1 MIFSMSTA
9 NLINFFFIAM
19 GIGVCGLCFMQ
30 ITSSKHLRKEIR
42 RYFQVFFLTLIVYIS
57 THLARQLMDGL
68 TGNGIR
74 TALYIVTFLIVLAA
88 GFMAFMVS
96 ILVLTTSRAEKI
108 EKQFQIILLALLGV
122 HTILLIANLFGNFIY
137 YFDESNLYHRGW
149 QYILSNL
156 CPLVMMLIDSYLLF
170 RYKDNIAP
178 RVRSAFWIYLIAP
191 IAAIAI
197 QSFTYGIQFII
208 FATVGAAVNMFSV
221 IIREQNERYEHQQ
234 KETARLSTELDL
246 ASQIQHSALPE
257 ISAEFSGRKEF
268 VLAASMDPAK
278 WVGGDF
284 YDFFYLDENR
294 LALVIAD
301 VSGKGIPA
309 ALFMMSAKNKISV
322 RASSGGTPAEIL
334 TDVNLQLCRNNHTHM
349 FVTVWLGILDLRT
362 GVISACNAGHEEP
375 AIRGKDGV
383 FRLYQDPHGFV
394 LGGRKRSKYTD
405 YEIKLNPGDTIF
417 VYTDGITEAAD
428 DNQTFYEDFRMVE
441 ALNQPG
447 LTGPDEIIAAMK
459 QSVQSF
465 ANGAEQADDL
475 TMLCLLYRGPNTDQS
490 TETAA

>member
-9 NLINFFFIAM
+9 NLINFFFIAV

-30 ITSSKHLRKEIR
+30 ISSSKHLRKEIR

-74 TALYIVTFLIVLAA
+74 TALCIVTFLEMLAA
-88 GFMAFMVS
+88 GFMAFMMS

-122 HTILLIANLFGNFIY
+122 HTVLLIANLFGNFIY
-137 YFDESNLYHRGW
+137 YFDESNVYHRGP

-156 CPLVMMLIDSYLLF
+156 CPLVMLLIDSYLLF

-234 KETARLSTELDL
+234 KETARLSTELSMATDIQ
-246 ASQIQHSALPE
+246 ASQLPRLFP
-257 ISAEFSGRKEF
+257 AFPNRPEFDVF
-268 VLAASMDPAK
+268 ASMDPAK
-278 WVGGDF
+278 EVGGDF
-284 YDFFYLDENR
+284 YDFFMIDNDHIG
-294 LALVIAD
+294 LVMAD

-309 ALFMMSAKNKISV
+309 ALFMMVSRVLIKSRVQN
-322 RASSGGTPAEIL
+322 GETPGQAL
-334 TDVNLQLCRNNHTHM
+334 ANVNNQLCESNEAQL
-349 FVTVWLGILDLRT
+349 FVTVWLAVLEISTGKGI
-362 GVISACNAGHEEP
+362 AANAGHEHP
-375 AIRGKDGV
+375 ALRRAGGEYELITYRHSPAVATIEGIR
-383 FRLYQDPHGFV
+383 FREHEFELH
-394 LGGRKRSKYTD
+394 
-405 YEIKLNPGDTIF
+405 PGDSLF
-417 VYTDGITEAAD
+417 VYTDGVTEATNAEKELFG
-428 DNQTFYEDFRMVE
+428 NERLLE
-441 ALNQPG
+441 ALNRD
-447 LTGPDEIIAAMK
+447 PD
-459 QSVQSF
+459 
-465 ANGAEQADDL
+465 ANPEQILSNVRNGIDTFVKDAEQFDDI
-475 TMLCLLYRGPNTDQS
+475 TMLCLKYLGPEPS
-490 TETAA
+490 AE

>member
-9 NLINFFFIAM
+9 NLINFFFIAV

-74 TALYIVTFLIVLAA
+74 TALCIVTFLEMLAA
-88 GFMAFMVS
+88 GFMAFMMS

-137 YFDESNLYHRGW
+137 YFDESNVYHRGP

-156 CPLVMMLIDSYLLF
+156 CPLVMLLIDSYLLF

-234 KETARLSTELDL
+234 KETARLSTELSMATDIQ
-246 ASQIQHSALPE
+246 ASQLPRLFP
-257 ISAEFSGRKEF
+257 AFPNRPEFDVF
-268 VLAASMDPAK
+268 ASMDPAK
-278 WVGGDF
+278 EVGGDF
-284 YDFFYLDENR
+284 YDFFMIDNDHIG
-294 LALVIAD
+294 LVMAD

-309 ALFMMSAKNKISV
+309 ALFMMVSRVLIKSRVQN
-322 RASSGGTPAEIL
+322 GETPGQAL
-334 TDVNLQLCRNNHTHM
+334 ANVNNQLCESNEAQL
-349 FVTVWLGILDLRT
+349 FVTVWLAVLEISTGKGI
-362 GVISACNAGHEEP
+362 AANAGHEHP
-375 AIRGKDGV
+375 ALRRAGGEYELITYRHSPAVATIEGIR
-383 FRLYQDPHGFV
+383 FREHEFELH
-394 LGGRKRSKYTD
+394 
-405 YEIKLNPGDTIF
+405 PGDSLF
-417 VYTDGITEAAD
+417 VYTDGVTEATNAEKELFG
-428 DNQTFYEDFRMVE
+428 NERLLE
-441 ALNQPG
+441 ALNRD
-447 LTGPDEIIAAMK
+447 PD
-459 QSVQSF
+459 
-465 ANGAEQADDL
+465 ANTEQILSNVRNGIDTFVKDAEQFDDI
-475 TMLCLLYRGPNTDQS
+475 TMLCLKYLGPGPS
-490 TETAA
+490 AE

>member
-9 NLINFFFIAM
+9 NLINFFFIAV

-30 ITSSKHLRKEIR
+30 ISSSKHLRKEIR

-74 TALYIVTFLIVLAA
+74 TALCIVTFLEMLAA
-88 GFMAFMVS
+88 GFMAFMMS

-137 YFDESNLYHRGW
+137 YFDESNVYHRGP

-156 CPLVMMLIDSYLLF
+156 CPLVMLLIDSYLLF

-191 IAAIAI
+191 IAAIGI

-234 KETARLSTELDL
+234 KETARLSTELSMATDIQ
-246 ASQIQHSALPE
+246 ASQLPRLFP
-257 ISAEFSGRKEF
+257 AFPNRPEFDVF
-268 VLAASMDPAK
+268 ASMDPAK
-278 WVGGDF
+278 EVGGDF
-284 YDFFYLDENR
+284 YDFFMIDNDHIG
-294 LALVIAD
+294 LVMAD

-309 ALFMMSAKNKISV
+309 ALFMMVSRVLIKSRVQN
-322 RASSGGTPAEIL
+322 GETPGQAL
-334 TDVNLQLCRNNHTHM
+334 ANVNNQLCESNEAQL
-349 FVTVWLGILDLRT
+349 FVTVWLAVLEISTGKGI
-362 GVISACNAGHEEP
+362 AANAGHEHP
-375 AIRGKDGV
+375 ALRRAGGEYELITYRHSPAVATIEGIR
-383 FRLYQDPHGFV
+383 FREHEFELH
-394 LGGRKRSKYTD
+394 
-405 YEIKLNPGDTIF
+405 PGDSLF
-417 VYTDGITEAAD
+417 VYTDGVTEATNAEKELFG
-428 DNQTFYEDFRMVE
+428 NERLLE
-441 ALNQPG
+441 ALNRD
-447 LTGPDEIIAAMK
+447 PD
-459 QSVQSF
+459 
-465 ANGAEQADDL
+465 ANPEQILSNVRNGIDTFVKDAEQFDDI
-475 TMLCLLYRGPNTDQS
+475 TMLCLKYLGPEPS
-490 TETAA
+490 AE